1 MKLFTAKK
9 SENEKV
15 VSPAPRWVIFR
26 LFEKL
31 HGVEPT
37 SGDAAKKSTLLKS
50 ARQLLLILMF
60 SLPVHAAPFESSD
73 TPIAEF
79 ASWYSQQTGIKVV
92 LGQGVLGSVSF
103 TAPDLVP
110 AEYPAFFD
118 SVLRAHGYYLVK
130 DGNAY
135 VIKIAPEA
143 KEVITPAIVKL
154 YRFNYIRNSKLS
166 DLVQSTL
173 KATSSEFVK
182 DKQVDNYSVEILP
195 NTNALIVS
203 GTAQQ
208 LEKLDVL
215 LSAID
220 VPQRQ
225 IFIEAVIT
233 ETELGDNSELGVNL
247 QAAFDKA
254 GFVTNLVNASKLK
267 DNLFIFESGDFNA
280 LVKAISGSSDT
291 RLLSRPNILIMDRER
306 GYITVGQNVPFLV
319 SNSTTDGG
327 TSVQR
332 IERKDVGV
340 SLEVTPHVMG
350 DDVIL
355 VINQESSSVTDSTI
369 AADIITNKR
378 TLMTTVAVK
387 SGQTIVLG
395 GLISD
400 EKRNVESGVPVL
412 KDTPLIGGLFRSTS
426 TKNVQKELRVV
437 IKSTVL

>member
-9 SENEKV
+9 SKNEKV
-15 VSPAPRWVIFR
+15 VNPAPRWVIFR

-37 SGDAAKKSTLLKS
+37 SGHAAKQSTILKS
-50 ARQLLLILMF
+50 ARQLLLILML
-60 SLPVHAAPFESSD
+60 SLPAHAAPFESSD